1 MSPPPPR
8 PEPAPPPVT
17 DPAVFR
23 AILRGQREAARRQ
36 ASLRGEYLQA
46 LAADAEQR
54 AASGRALVIGAVALA
69 IGLVV
74 TAATYAH
81 AGTDGGV
88 YVLAWGPIVFGLVQ
102 IVRGLAARP
111 PA

>member
-1 MSPPPPR
+1 MSLPLPR
-8 PEPAPPPVT
+8 PEPDPPPLS
-17 DPAVFR
+17 DPAAFR
-23 AILRGQREAARRQ
+23 ALLRGQREAARRQ

-54 AASGRALVIGAVALA
+54 AASSRALTVGAVALV

-81 AGTDGGV
+81 AESEGV

-102 IVRGLAARP
+102 LVRGLASRP
-111 PA
+111 DA

>member
-1 MSPPPPR
+1 MSPTPR
-8 PEPAPPPVT
+8 PDPPPVT

-23 AILRGQREAARRQ
+23 ASLRGQREAARRQ
-36 ASLRGEYLQA
+36 AALRGEYLQA

-54 AASGRALVIGAVALA
+54 AASSRALAVGAIALLV
-69 IGLVV
+69 GLLV

-81 AGTDGGV
+81 ADTDGSV

-102 IVRGLAARP
+102 IIRGLASRP
-111 PA
+111 A